1 MQGEREVGTGSGNK
15 WPWCSGGMGVV
26 GEPTKV
32 GQTADETHIF
42 KVEEGERGD
51 RSR

>member
-1 MQGEREVGTGSGNK
+1 MGINGRGVRVAWGWWWGGEF
-15 WPWCSGGMGVV
+15 
-26 GEPTKV
+26 TKV

>member
-26 GEPTKV
+26 V
-32 GQTADETHIF
+32 GGGVHQGGTD
-42 KVEEGERGD
+42 
-51 RSR
+51 S